1 MTFVPLFD
9 IPVFWPI
16 LLAYFVFLLVGGPA
30 PSIEARRAESDTA
43 SLSLTY
49 ICVLCSEVT
58 CAL

>member
-30 PSIEARRAESDTA
+30 PSIEHGV
-43 SLSLTY
+43 LSRIL
-49 ICVLCSEVT
+49 LLSR
-58 CAL
+58 